1 MHSELRPPRL
11 LLAREARF
19 SDAAPADTPAQQR
32 LDRVVL
38 EHPLQLRHL
47 RRHVLPLELVLVQ
60 EEVGHDA
67 REELQ
72 PARLLLELALDALL
86 VLDDLDVL
94 GREEGGVVLLQEDER
109 GAGVGVG
116 AVAEAVA
123 VAGGG
128 WWQRLGG
135 REAGGRGGAAPAS

>member
-1 MHSELRPPRL
+1 MQQH
-11 LLAREARF
+11 RE
-19 SDAAPADTPAQQR
+19 
-32 LDRVVL
+32 RVVL
-38 EHPLQLRHL
+38 LQQPLQLGRL
-47 RRHVLPLELVLVQ
+47 RRDVLPLELVLVQ

-116 AVAEAVA
+116 AVGVGTSDSDE
-123 VAGGG
+123 
-128 WWQRLGG
+128 
-135 REAGGRGGAAPAS
+135 S